1 MDPSLP
7 ILSALLKAPACHPCR
22 LVVARGVC
30 GCDEENMEQRQDED
44 EDEAE
49 KKENVCLFGDYLG
62 KTREALLA

>member
-7 ILSALLKAPACHPCR
+7 ILSALLKAPACHPCW

-30 GCDEENMEQRQDED
+30 GCDEENMEQRQKEN
-44 EDEAE
+44 EAE